1 MAFKK
6 HLRKSAETLAAQ
18 GVQAGQRKNA
28 VFKVRLTLLHYHK
41 HFDGQ
46 PFVTALL
53 LTVPAHGTVN
63 LWLVFKGANVASHR
77 HLKTASMTHLI
88 VGGGMGHL
96 LRHLVIIIALVGLA
110 LNRLAWG
117 GGYTDPGHDP
127 TP

>member
-6 HLRKSAETLAAQ
+6 PLRKSAETLAAQ

-46 PFVTALL
+46 SFVTALL

-63 LWLVFKGANVASHR
+63 FWLVFKGANIFP
-77 HLKTASMTHLI
+77 HLQLKAASMTHF
-88 VGGGMGHL
+88 VFRVGMGHCFQQ
-96 LRHLVIIIALVGLA
+96 ALF
-110 LNRLAWG
+110 
-117 GGYTDPGHDP
+117 P
-127 TP
+127 